1 MVIRVIRVKWATIL
15 TWVTSWTG
23 WLGWPGWNE
32 MSVGLLYPN
41 KFFNFPKWLFIILAL
56 PNVGNAPV
64 PLINAPT
71 LKSSKSGNFSSG
83 VGNRGQW
90 TLDIPP
96 PHQPRSFF
104 ILNTISLSASSVRI
118 VGNYSSLT
126 DQRLFLL
133 IAIVNTSN
141 SRRGIY
147 VLWFCKVTCLYR
159 FQE

>member
-1 MVIRVIRVKWATIL
+1 MVDHVDMGYQLNRVIWVKWDKRRTVISKYNLKMTLNNTRPPKRWQCPSPLDKRAHAQIFQIREFL
-15 TWVTSWTG
+15 IGRGQSWA
-23 WLGWPGWNE
+23 
-32 MSVGLLYPN
+32 
-41 KFFNFPKWLFIILAL
+41 I
-56 PNVGNAPV
+56 
-64 PLINAPT
+64 
-71 LKSSKSGNFSSG
+71 

-96 PHQPRSFF
+96 PHQPRSFL